1 MVSEPSGRNESE
13 RRNGLE
19 NEESEAEP
27 SSAGEGSMD
36 RCNLA
41 DAAVCILAGF

>member
-19 NEESEAEP
+19 NASQK
-27 SSAGEGSMD
+27 SSSHRQGEGSMD

-41 DAAVCILAGF
+41 DAAVFILAGF